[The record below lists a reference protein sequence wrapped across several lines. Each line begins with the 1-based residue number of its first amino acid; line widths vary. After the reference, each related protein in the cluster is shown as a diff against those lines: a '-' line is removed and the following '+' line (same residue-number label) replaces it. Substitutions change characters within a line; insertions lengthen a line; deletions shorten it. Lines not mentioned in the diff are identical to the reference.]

1 MKLRANVLENYSDPN
16 LRHGLESITSSFR
29 SQRCHLSEWDQV
41 SCLRSHHH
49 LKMGTLQNAS
59 PGLSSLPSRLLD
71 ARAGHLALHRALH
84 IVRDESP
91 GRETL
96 PRLALGAWSHTPST
110 ESARLPHRHAP
121 ASAQRS
127 WPLRARREDSKA
139 VLYFLTSLP
148 ASIKILQYRFVKPRG
163 FRAHSSLPAAGKEA
177 IIGVICCPQATAS
190 GKSGGHGC
198 PGPLPGADGWE
209 KGAGGSGPVTVLCAA
224 HQPDAHLR
232 GRLRTHGCQTVA

>member
-1 MKLRANVLENYSDPN
+1 MHPRAGAP
-16 LRHGLESITSSFR
+16 R
-29 SQRCHLSEWDQV
+29 
-41 SCLRSHHH
+41 
-49 LKMGTLQNAS
+49 S
-59 PGLSSLPSRLLD
+59 PGLSSLPLRLLD

-84 IVRDESP
+84 IVRDESL

-96 PRLALGAWSHTPST
+96 PGLALGAWSRTPST
-110 ESARLPHRHAP
+110 ASAHLPHGHAP

-127 WPLRARREDSKA
+127 WPLWARREDSKA

-148 ASIKILQYRFVKPRG
+148 ASIKILQYRLVKPRG

-190 GKSGGHGC
+190 GKSGGHRC
-198 PGPLPGADGWE
+198 PRPLPRADGWE
-209 KGAGGSGPVTVLCAA
+209 KGVGGSGLVTALCVA

-232 GRLRTHGCQTVA
+232 SRLHTRRCQTVA